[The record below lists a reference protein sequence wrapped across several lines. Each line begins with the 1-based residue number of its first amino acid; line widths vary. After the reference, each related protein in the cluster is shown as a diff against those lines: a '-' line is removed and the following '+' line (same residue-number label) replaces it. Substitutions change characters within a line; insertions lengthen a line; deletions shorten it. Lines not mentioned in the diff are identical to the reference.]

1 MRAEEIEWDRKV
13 ATQGGLSLVT
23 SGPCW
28 AVIGADA
35 PPSHHI
41 GTEEERGAKE
51 SDIHRLQICQ
61 NDERRNVTC
70 CIIWILIH
78 LEFLLNFHK
87 FKHLTELR
95 SNSDFIF

>member
-1 MRAEEIEWDRKV
+1 MMRAEEIEWDRKV

-51 SDIHRLQICQ
+51 SDIHRLQNCQ
-61 NDERRNVTC
+61 NDERRNVTSDG
-70 CIIWILIH
+70 IKVQLRFNLLKLIP
-78 LEFLLNFHK
+78 
-87 FKHLTELR
+87 
-95 SNSDFIF
+95 